1 MEYTS
6 LVAFMV
12 AAILLNI
19 SPGPSLLFVS
29 ARGVSEGKAAGAVS
43 ALGLAT
49 GSSIHA
55 VLAGLGIT
63 AVVASNKSIATVVAI
78 TGGLYILYLGYDSI
92 KSARE
97 QFSSKLDTNGKK
109 NSLKK
114 LYLQAISV
122 EFLNPKTIL
131 FYLSILPGLIISA
144 GYSPLEA
151 LFVSLIVPATA
162 LPIDMTAGLTGG
174 MLAKMSEKNGKI
186 TVALNYLSG
195 LALLSIGAGLI
206 YSNIR

>member
-151 LFVSLIVPATA
+151 LVS
-162 LPIDMTAGLTGG
+162 
-174 MLAKMSEKNGKI
+174 
-186 TVALNYLSG
+186 
-195 LALLSIGAGLI
+195 
-206 YSNIR
+206 

>member
-174 MLAKMSEKNGKI
+174 MLAKMSEKKWQ
-186 TVALNYLSG
+186 NYCRLK
-195 LALLSIGAGLI
+195 LSIRARSPLYWRGINLQ
-206 YSNIR
+206 